1 MQRILLLLSVAILVV
16 AMVAVTAVP
25 AFATIHPLSR
35 ADKSDGHA
43 APNSTAT
50 SQDPPGLSGGSNAD
64 NIAQPVRS
72 VLSGC
77 VDSPE
82 GTLCG
87 TNGSGGTA
95 AEHAF
100 QNPIA

>member
-1 MQRILLLLSVAILVV
+1 VQRILLLLSIAVLVV
-16 AMVAVTAVP
+16 AMLAITAVP

-35 ADKSDGHA
+35 SQFSADQANGTVAD
-43 APNSTAT
+43 T
-50 SQDPPGLSGGSNAD
+50 QDPPGLSGQSSAD

-82 GTLCG
+82 GLLCG

-100 QNPIA
+100 EG